1 LAEQRESQGNERE
14 KREGRRKKN
23 QVAMLFKIACVLPH

>member
-1 LAEQRESQGNERE
+1 VNLKEMRERKG
-14 KREGRRKKN
+14 REGRRKKN

>member
-1 LAEQRESQGNERE
+1 MNLKEMRER
-14 KREGRRKKN
+14 KGRGEKKN